1 MDEISADRLAGASAV
16 VVKIGS
22 ALLVDPDSGLRT
34 DWLRG
39 VAADLAQ
46 LRAEGARVAVVS
58 SGAIALGRR
67 MLGLDP
73 GDPPLEQAQA
83 AAAVGQIA
91 LAQAY
96 REALSAERLESGQV
110 LLTLGDTQDRR
121 RYLNG
126 CATLGT
132 LLSLGVVPVVNENDT
147 VATDEIRFGD
157 NDRLAARVALMCG
170 ADRLVLLSDV
180 DGLYTAN
187 PRRDPEARRLTEVR
201 EITPEIEAMAEGAG
215 TLGARGGMAT
225 KLMAAKTATKGGCA
239 MAIAKG
245 EGARPIAALR
255 AGAPCTWFLASA
267 TPQAARK
274 TWIAGMKP
282 MGALLVDDGAA
293 AALRRGKSLLPAG
306 LRAVEGGFE
315 RGDPVEVRTLS
326 GVGVGQALSS
336 YAAEE
341 ARRIAG
347 LQSGEIAGV
356 LGYPGRAVVA
366 HHNDLALWG

>member
-1 MDEISADRLAGASAV
+1 MRRAGSDPLKGASSV

-22 ALLVDPDSGLRT
+22 ALLVDPDTGLRR
-34 DWLRG
+34 DWLQG
-39 VAADLAQ
+39 VAADLAA
-46 LRAEGARVAVVS
+46 LKAEGARVAVVS

-67 MLGLDP
+67 MLDAP
-73 GDPPLEQAQA
+73 AGDLALEQAQA

-91 LAQAY
+91 LARAY
-96 REALSAERLESGQV
+96 AEALGAEGLASGQV
-110 LLTLGDTQDRR
+110 LLTLGDTQNRR

-126 CATLGT
+126 CATLGA
-132 LLSLGVVPVVNENDT
+132 LQDLGVAPVVNENDT

-157 NDRLAARVALMCG
+157 NDRLAARVALMCR

-187 PRRDPEARRLTEVR
+187 PRRDPAAERLAEVR

-215 TLGARGGMAT
+215 TAGAKGGMTT

-245 EGARPIAALR
+245 DGERPIARLR
-255 AGAPCTWFLASA
+255 AGGPATWFLASSS
-267 TPQAARK
+267 PQAARK
-274 TWIAGMKP
+274 GWIAGMKP
-282 MGALLVDDGAA
+282 VGALIIDAGAA

-306 LRAVEGGFE
+306 LRAVEGAFE
-315 RGDPVEVRTLS
+315 RGDPVALRLQD
-326 GVGVGQALSS
+326 GAGLGQALAA
-336 YAAEE
+336 YAADE

-347 LQSGEIAGV
+347 RHSAEIPEI

-366 HHNDLALWG
+366 HHDDMALWD